1 MTTSPSFA
9 CLGVDPQTLSPGWT
23 VEHSRIA
30 QAEGW
35 DIFETSGSEGGRW
48 QIQSLDEP
56 LADAGATQLL
66 NDEQAW
72 TLVVNGTGAHHEAA
86 RLFVQAHNGLEW
98 AAISKFCS
106 GEASGH
112 VTQSP

>member
-9 CLGVDPQTLSPGWT
+9 DLGVDPQTLSPGWT
-23 VEHSRIA
+23 VEHSKFA

-35 DIFETSGSEGGRW
+35 DIFETSGSEGGRR

-56 LADAGATQLL
+56 LADASATELL

-72 TLVVNGTGAHHEAA
+72 TRGQRH
-86 RLFVQAHNGLEW
+86 RR
-98 AAISKFCS
+98 
-106 GEASGH
+106 
-112 VTQSP
+112 SP